1 MTFARSHYITGSAR
15 SGSFPFNLR
24 LELLIFFIGERL
36 PPIKFELIG
45 HAVSTELIERRGKR
59 IAYLADFTL
68 MRKYEFALRRITL
81 VSRKLVDVERQI
93 FSVSDKTKIEFLR
106 VAIPFEEVLFFV

>member
-24 LELLIFFIGERL
+24 LELLIFSIGERL
-36 PPIKFELIG
+36 TPVKFELIG
-45 HAVSTELIERRGKR
+45 LAVGTKLFERRRKGV
-59 IAYLADFTL
+59 ANLANLTL
-68 MRKYEFALRRITL
+68 MRKDEFAFRRITL